1 MVPYYIRGSTT
12 GGFMEPYQP
21 SFLRILGEEI
31 IDYRI
36 RSRYYHPKYVR
47 TLDLV
52 GSERVLEFGCGGGCM
67 SRALS
72 RALRPDG
79 RLTCVDISEYWIKKA
94 QWRLHAFSNIEF
106 LAGDITRLEVP
117 DNSHDAVVIH
127 FVLHE
132 VDPMVRI
139 DMVNALAK
147 TLHAEGTL
155 FIREPA
161 HPPHGIPVA
170 EVQALMRDAGLRE
183 HHAGCT
189 RSWRWGRICDGVFLK
204 SW

>member
-21 SFLRILGEEI
+21 SFLRIIGEEI

-72 RALRPDG
+72 RVLQPDG
-79 RLTCVDISEYWIKKA
+79 RLTCVDISEYWIKKS
-94 QWRLHAFSNIEF
+94 QRRLHSFKNIEF
-106 LAGDITRLEVP
+106 LVGDITRLEMP
-117 DNSHDAVVIH
+117 DNSYDAVVIH
-127 FVLHE
+127 FALHE
-132 VDPMVRI
+132 VDPTVRI
-139 DMVNALAK
+139 DVVNALAK
-147 TLHAEGTL
+147 TLHAEGTV

-161 HPPHGIPVA
+161 HPTHGIPLA
-170 EVQALMRDAGLRE
+170 EIQALMRDAGLRE
-183 HHAGCT
+183 HHAGCA
-189 RSWRWGRICDGVFLK
+189 RSWRWGMICDGVFLK